1 MMIDASMVELFQSLP
16 KRVIATIHRDPEVDA
31 IGSMLGLGNLIQR
44 LGGTVDL
51 YSPDIHASSFDFLPG
66 VHAIQKQ
73 VHGEYD
79 MAIFLDCSNA
89 QRIHNPPSFPMHT
102 TCVNIDHHSDNH
114 RFGHHNLVLDVSSVG
129 EIMVALFNALDVPID
144 IDTGTNLYAAICS
157 DTGGFRFANTSA
169 QTLNVAANLATMG
182 VPIHSVMDQL
192 FESKPMAYFS
202 MIQSGL
208 DHWYI
213 DPHYPF
219 GIVTIPYGL
228 EGKSPNSPIDF
239 FRQLTDTELMVLCK
253 EILPN
258 EFKISFRSRSTLN
271 VAQLAHQFNG
281 GGGHIRASGT
291 RFVGDHD
298 TLHQSLIRVIYEAF
312 S

>member
-1 MMIDASMVELFQSLP
+1 ML
-16 KRVIATIHRDPEVDA
+16 A
-31 IGSMLGLGNLIQR
+31 ILR
-44 LGGTVDL
+44 
-51 YSPDIHASSFDFLPG
+51 
-66 VHAIQKQ
+66 
-73 VHGEYD
+73 
-79 MAIFLDCSNA
+79 
-89 QRIHNPPSFPMHT
+89 
-102 TCVNIDHHSDNH
+102 
-114 RFGHHNLVLDVSSVG
+114 
-129 EIMVALFNALDVPID
+129 
-144 IDTGTNLYAAICS
+144 
-157 DTGGFRFANTSA
+157 
-169 QTLNVAANLATMG
+169 NLATMG

-271 VAQLAHQFNG
+271 VATFNVDRLRKLILNSLG
-281 GGGHIRASGT
+281 RISLHNTINSVSVNCRKKSMGL
-291 RFVGDHD
+291 FGDFP
-298 TLHQSLIRVIYEAF
+298 SNP
-312 S
+312 